1 MRSVRGKT
9 AHLLEGQLEPGEGF
23 VEHRRELPEFIVW
36 IVHREAILQT
46 VGRNGAGAFRH
57 SLDRRQCT
65 ACKRVPPK
73 PGSCDAEW
81 QTEQKHE
88 QELMHILQER
98 RFRSGDLNDDGSATD
113 P

>member
-1 MRSVRGKT
+1 MGDQQAIAGPPRSKGRAWVVG
-9 AHLLEGQLEPGEGF
+9 
-23 VEHRRELPEFIVW
+23 ELPEFIVW

-81 QTEQKHE
+81 QTDKSFDYSGRATKAEPRFQK
-88 QELMHILQER
+88 
-98 RFRSGDLNDDGSATD
+98 G
-113 P
+113 